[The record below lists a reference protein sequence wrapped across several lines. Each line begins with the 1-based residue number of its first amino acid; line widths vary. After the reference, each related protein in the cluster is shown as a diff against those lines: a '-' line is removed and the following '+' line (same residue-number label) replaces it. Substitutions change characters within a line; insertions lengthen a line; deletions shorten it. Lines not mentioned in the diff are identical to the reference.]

1 MAAAAPCLGWQGNV
15 LVPESVA
22 ELYSRP
28 DITYVPVTDVGL
40 DQVLLAW
47 DVSRRSPLITAF
59 AEAAR
64 RPD

>member
-1 MAAAAPCLGWQGNV
+1 
-15 LVPESVA
+15 VA

-28 DITYVPVTDVGL
+28 DITYVPVTDADP

-47 DVSRRSPLITAF
+47 DASRRSPLITAF

-64 RPD
+64 RQD